1 MKKNTTILM
10 TFLTVIGAAFGAYHL
25 VAPYSQVDNYGYV
38 VWQSTEFTVTTNLN
52 FISTWRTTTN
62 NETITIP
69 TRVGFSYEC
78 DVDWGDGNVETMS
91 GYNDAKWTHA
101 YVDSGD
107 YEVTIE
113 GTFETFYFNNAG
125 DKLKLISISN
135 LGFVGW
141 ASFEKA
147 FYGCTSLNSVTG
159 DADTSLVTSMYSMFR
174 GCSSMTT
181 APATATWDTSLVTSM
196 YTMFLDC
203 SSMTTAPATATWDTS
218 LVASMQAMF
227 HSCSSMTTAPA
238 TATWDTSLMTSMSS
252 MFYNCSSMT
261 NAPETATWDTSLVT
275 SMYRMFIYCSSMTT
289 VPTFSTTNSVK
300 LANVSKMFNGIGSG
314 TTGTVNEFWNTTN
327 FPNITTYTDF
337 ATGATGLDNYAD
349 IPDSWKGL

>member
-52 FISTWRTTTN
+52 FVSTWRTTTN

-196 YTMFLDC
+196 YSMFRGC
-203 SSMTTAPATATWDTS
+203 NSMTTA
-218 LVASMQAMF
+218 
-227 HSCSSMTTAPA
+227 
-238 TATWDTSLMTSMSS
+238 
-252 MFYNCSSMT
+252 
-261 NAPETATWDTSLVT
+261 
-275 SMYRMFIYCSSMTT
+275 
-289 VPTFSTTNSVK
+289 PTFSTTNSVK

>member
-174 GCSSMTT
+174 GCNSMTT
-181 APATATWDTSLVTSM
+181 A
-196 YTMFLDC
+196 
-203 SSMTTAPATATWDTS
+203 
-218 LVASMQAMF
+218 
-227 HSCSSMTTAPA
+227 
-238 TATWDTSLMTSMSS
+238 
-252 MFYNCSSMT
+252 
-261 NAPETATWDTSLVT
+261 
-275 SMYRMFIYCSSMTT
+275 
-289 VPTFSTTNSVK
+289 PTFSTTNSVK
-300 LANVSKMFNGIGSG
+300 LANVSQMFTSIGSG
-314 TTGTVNEFWNTTN
+314 MTGTVTEFWDTNN
-327 FPNITTYTDF
+327 FPNITSYGSF

-349 IPDSWKGL
+349 IPDAWKGL

>member
-1 MKKNTTILM
+1 MKKLIIILLFVTSFVQAQFCALPISQMGVAINTD
-10 TFLTVIGAAFGAYHL
+10 FV
-25 VAPYSQVDNYGYV
+25 
-38 VWQSTEFTVTTNLN
+38 
-52 FISTWRTTTN
+52 STWRTATN
-62 NETITIP
+62 NETITVP
-69 TRVGFSYEC
+69 TRSGFAYEC
-78 DVDWGDGNVETMS
+78 DVDWGDGNVEIMS
-91 GYNDAKWTHA
+91 GYDDAKWTHA

-159 DADTSLVTSMYSMFR
+159 DADTSLVTSMYKMFQ

-196 YTMFLDC
+196 SFMFC
-203 SSMTTAPATATWDTS
+203 GCNSMTTA
-218 LVASMQAMF
+218 
-227 HSCSSMTTAPA
+227 
-238 TATWDTSLMTSMSS
+238 
-252 MFYNCSSMT
+252 
-261 NAPETATWDTSLVT
+261 
-275 SMYRMFIYCSSMTT
+275 
-289 VPTFSTTNSVK
+289 PTFSTTNSVK
-300 LANVSKMFNGIGSG
+300 LANVSQMFSSIGSG
-314 TTGTVNEFWNTTN
+314 MTGTVTEFWDTNN
-327 FPNITTYTDF
+327 FPNITSYGSF

-349 IPDSWKGL
+349 IPDAWKGL

>member
-159 DADTSLVTSMYSMFR
+159 DADTSLVTSMYKMFHSCSSMTTAPATATWDTSLVTSISGMFYSCNSITTAPATATWDTSLVTSMSFMFN

-196 YTMFLDC
+196 YSMFRGC
-203 SSMTTAPATATWDTS
+203 NSMTTA
-218 LVASMQAMF
+218 
-227 HSCSSMTTAPA
+227 
-238 TATWDTSLMTSMSS
+238 
-252 MFYNCSSMT
+252 
-261 NAPETATWDTSLVT
+261 
-275 SMYRMFIYCSSMTT
+275 
-289 VPTFSTTNSVK
+289 PTFSTTNSVK
-300 LANVSKMFNGIGSG
+300 LANVSQMFTSIGSG
-314 TTGTVNEFWNTTN
+314 MTGTVTEFWDTNN
-327 FPNITTYTDF
+327 FPNITSYGNF

-349 IPDSWKGL
+349 IPDAWKGL